1 MPQSRPTTTSKEGEY
16 ITSLISQY
24 INLVQFSAPQS
35 YSGGDAANNG
45 SFWGYLASKPWV
57 VSWILPVVGPV
68 PGVVGVGPAGGVAW
82 NPQTHNLC
90 VGAGLGA
97 SAGHNAAIG
106 PLLTSSGNVDRIL
119 SGWSVSGG
127 GNLPFPSPAAGLGWQ
142 VIANSSGVAQGPT
155 TGVAGLSG
163 AVTWSAC
170 AKLW

>member
-1 MPQSRPTTTSKEGEY
+1 MPQTTGVSGA
-16 ITSLISQY
+16 IWRASL
-24 INLVQFSAPQS
+24 
-35 YSGGDAANNG
+35 
-45 SFWGYLASKPWV
+45 WV

-127 GNLPFPSPAAGLGWQ
+127 GNLPFPSPAAGLGRSEEHTSELQ
-142 VIANSSGVAQGPT
+142 SLTNLVCR
-155 TGVAGLSG
+155 LLLE
-163 AVTWSAC
+163 
-170 AKLW
+170 KKKK